1 MADMG
6 RGIDV
11 ELVAGA
17 YARRVVGDRARVVY
31 IESRDK
37 CALAAID
44 LGNTKD
50 SLRYGSVLCQ
60 RQGRRW
66 VAVEEPV
73 AWHRHGHT
81 NAHDGIAQLGV
92 DLLDPHASSVTL
104 TNGVMRQ
111 PIDGRL
117 FRVGWYLC
125 RDDEVPFQ
133 RIGSTRIADREVAP
147 LTEWY
152 PASADYIMDLV
163 LQAAR
168 DGEGDSDRLA
178 WANDVHIDARMKAV
192 DSVVAKWLARLDTEH
207 DADVRAEI
215 ADGPLCDILRSRPR
229 ATLQPVMEAAQ
240 RSLRIRSALRDAD
253 VPGLENNG
261 WQVLSDL
268 LTSAD

>member
-1 MADMG
+1 VWSAT
-6 RGIDV
+6 V
-11 ELVAGA
+11 LASCTS
-17 YARRVVGDRARVVY
+17 
-31 IESRDK
+31 SRDEY
-37 CALAAID
+37 ALAAID
-44 LGNTKD
+44 LGNSRD

-66 VAVEEPV
+66 VAVDEPV
-73 AWHRHGHT
+73 EWHRHGHT
-81 NAHDGIAQLGV
+81 NANDVIVKLGV
-92 DLLDPHASSVTL
+92 DFLDPDASSVTL
-104 TNGVMRQ
+104 TNGVMRG

-117 FRVGWYLC
+117 FRVRSYLR

-133 RIGSTRIADREVAP
+133 RIESIRIADRDVAP
-147 LTEWY
+147 LTECY

-163 LQAAR
+163 LQGAR

-178 WANDVHIDARMKAV
+178 WANDVHIEAQMKAV
-192 DSVVAKWLARLDTEH
+192 DSVVAKWLARLDAED

-215 ADGPLCDILRSRPR
+215 ADGPLWDILSSRPR
-229 ATLQPVMEAAQ
+229 AALQLVMEAAE

-253 VPGLENNG
+253 LPGLENTE